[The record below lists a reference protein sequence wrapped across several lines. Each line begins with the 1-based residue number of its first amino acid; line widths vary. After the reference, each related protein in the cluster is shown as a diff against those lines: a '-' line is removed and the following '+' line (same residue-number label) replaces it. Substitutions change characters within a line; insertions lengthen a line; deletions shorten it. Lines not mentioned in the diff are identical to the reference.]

1 MLKITEHCRHENY
14 KNGAL
19 FIVNFRQSEIK
30 NTSLKSKRRIGGG
43 RELDE
48 IDGLMAISFSPEYS
62 LVLSNITYPS
72 RPESIDHILCSTYFP
87 QISMLKLLV
96 YLPSLSSHLAVRNR
110 NIHICGIR
118 PLMFIRISE

>member
-62 LVLSNITYPS
+62 LVLSNATFPS
-72 RPESIDHILCSTYFP
+72 TPESIDHIYMQHLFP
-87 QISMLKLLV
+87 
-96 YLPSLSSHLAVRNR
+96 AD
-110 NIHICGIR
+110 
-118 PLMFIRISE
+118 